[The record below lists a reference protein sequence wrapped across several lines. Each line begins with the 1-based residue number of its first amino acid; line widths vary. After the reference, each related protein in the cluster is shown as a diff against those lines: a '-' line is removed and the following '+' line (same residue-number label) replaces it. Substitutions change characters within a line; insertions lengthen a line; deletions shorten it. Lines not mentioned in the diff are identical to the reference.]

1 MTASLAG
8 TCVLL
13 GWFFPKGMFLCQEEI
28 QAGMTIYIF
37 VGKRSIKF
45 QLIWPN
51 CFREDFFNW
60 KITNK
65 NCLWQQY

>member
-13 GWFFPKGMFLCQEEI
+13 GWFFPKCMFLCQVEI

-37 VGKRSIKF
+37 VGKRYNKDFAGKIK
-45 QLIWPN
+45 
-51 CFREDFFNW
+51 
-60 KITNK
+60 K
-65 NCLWQQY
+65 